1 MLCLLVPPPLLPL
14 SASLLPELEKRK
26 PGPGRL
32 MPPPLPLVV
41 TLLVLLPPPL
51 QAGLGGAGA
60 GQNTNSLGIPSCPG
74 RQLTPEPVSLHSAPS
89 TMSSL
94 FVHSSGIIVWRAL
107 LSGITCSVTQTPVL
121 LCSDSSPGLYFTR
134 QPSPPAHT
142 PKLFA
147 NPPHCSPN

>member
-1 MLCLLVPPPLLPL
+1 MPATLCLLVPLLAP
-14 SASLLPELEKRK
+14 SASLLPEFEKRK

-32 MPPPLPLVV
+32 MPPPLVV

-89 TMSSL
+89 TTSSL
-94 FVHSSGIIVWRAL
+94 LFIL
-107 LSGITCSVTQTPVL
+107 VT
-121 LCSDSSPGLYFTR
+121 
-134 QPSPPAHT
+134 
-142 PKLFA
+142 
-147 NPPHCSPN
+147 

>member
-1 MLCLLVPPPLLPL
+1 MLCLLVPPPLLLL

-32 MPPPLPLVV
+32 MPPLLPLLVV

-89 TMSSL
+89 TCQACL
-94 FVHSSGIIVWRAL
+94 FV
-107 LSGITCSVTQTPVL
+107 CSI
-121 LCSDSSPGLYFTR
+121 
-134 QPSPPAHT
+134 
-142 PKLFA
+142 LFYT
-147 NPPHCSPN
+147 